1 MEKTFLFEELK
12 FSELT
17 IKSKEC
23 VLEMSVL
30 LAEITFHQNAKELKM
45 IQFLKASQTM
55 FCEVCKRF
63 LNFMQVNGLL

>member
-1 MEKTFLFEELK
+1 LEKTFLFEELK

-45 IQFLKASQTM
+45 IQFLKAS
-55 FCEVCKRF
+55 
-63 LNFMQVNGLL
+63 

>member
-1 MEKTFLFEELK
+1 MRLEKTFLFEELK

-30 LAEITFHQNAKELKM
+30 LAENTFHQNMKELNKNDT
-45 IQFLKASQTM
+45 IFESFIDHVL
-55 FCEVCKRF
+55 
-63 LNFMQVNGLL
+63 